1 MDKETELKRNKNKA
15 LALLIVAF
23 VVFLTTAF
31 MQHGFWVDG
40 VKSVAEA
47 AMVGALADWFAV
59 VALFRRV
66 PIPVVSS
73 HTEIIPKNKD
83 RIAENLAE
91 FVKEKF
97 LDARS
102 IVGLITRHDPARN
115 LTMWLQSPG
124 NANRFGDYMV
134 KAINGMLDAA
144 DDARIQGLLKDALHT
159 VFDKIDVSK
168 SAGVILDTL
177 TKDGRHQ
184 ELLDEGIAQI
194 VALFEKEETREFI
207 AQQVV
212 DWIKE
217 EYSAFEKILPTVA
230 IGNGAAN
237 MIRGGVNRILTNV
250 TEDRDHT
257 LRKEFDQTVQA
268 LIVKLKNDRSFLEK
282 GDELKRHLR
291 DGEVVS
297 AYIKDLWTAMRTW
310 IKTDVSNPHSLMH
323 AKIVS
328 MGEWLGAELTAN
340 AELRESLN
348 AHMIKSAESMVPELA
363 GFLTRHI
370 SDTVKNWDTREM
382 SHQIELNIG
391 KDLQYI
397 RINGTIVGGFIG
409 MLLYLGAHLLQMA
422 AMHSA

>member
-1 MDKETELKRNKNKA
+1 MDKETELQRNKNKA
-15 LALLIVAF
+15 LALLVVAF
-23 VVFLTTAF
+23 LVFLATAF
-31 MQHGFWVDG
+31 MQRGFWMDG
-40 VKSVAEA
+40 VKAVAEA

-66 PIPVVSS
+66 PIPFVSS

-83 RIAENLAE
+83 RIADNLAE
-91 FVKEKF
+91 FVREKF
-97 LDARS
+97 LDAKS
-102 IVGLITRHDPARN
+102 IVGLVSKHDPAN
-115 LTMWLQSPG
+115 SMTMWLQSPG
-124 NANRFGDYMV
+124 NANRVGDYMIRV
-134 KAINGMLDAA
+134 VSGMLDVT

-159 VFDKIDVSK
+159 VFDKVDISK
-168 SAGVILDTL
+168 SVGAILDTL

-207 AQQVV
+207 AHQVV

-217 EYSAFEKILPTVA
+217 EYSTLEKILPTAA
-230 IGNGAAN
+230 IGNGAAG
-237 MIRGGVNRILTNV
+237 MIRSGVNQILKKV
-250 TEDRDHT
+250 SDDRDHM
-257 LRKEFDQTVQA
+257 LRKEFDSAVQV
-268 LIVKLKNDRSFLEK
+268 LIARLKSDRSFLEK
-282 GDELKRHLR
+282 GEELKRHLR
-291 DGEVVS
+291 DGEMVS
-297 AYIKDLWTAMRTW
+297 AYVKDLWGALRTW

-323 AKIVS
+323 AKIAA
-328 MGEWLGAELTAN
+328 MGEWLGAELASN
-340 AELRESLN
+340 AELRESVN

-370 SDTVKNWDTREM
+370 SDTVKNWNTREM

-409 MLLYLGAHLLQMA
+409 MLLYLGTHLLDLA
-422 AMHSA
+422 RIHVA